1 MSRSGETL
9 NLSKVDKL
17 LQNIFEYRNLLSFLN
32 KNHPQVLEEWKIFTV
47 DKNSGH
53 WATHPA
59 TGIQDTTNPGR
70 GNVT

>member
-1 MSRSGETL
+1 MMFKDMSKS
-9 NLSKVDKL
+9 DKL

-47 DKNSGH
+47 DNDKNSGH